1 MCNQNAEKKETAE
14 VNSAGFKI
22 FLKLA
27 CGWNAWNTSVRS

>member
-1 MCNQNAEKKETAE
+1 MCNQNAEKKETE
-14 VNSAGFKI
+14 VNRFAGFKI